1 MGVSPQTGRLATV
14 VSRDRTRVSG
24 GLDRTRVSVDLDRTR
39 VLVDFCLEASAFQA
53 R

>member
-1 MGVSPQTGRLATV
+1 MEVWLVGVSPQTGRLATV

-24 GLDRTRVSVDLDRTR
+24 GLDRTRV
-39 VLVDFCLEASAFQA
+39 LVDFCLEASAFQA